1 MPVSG
6 PITIILDS
14 KHDHALKNALAT
26 ALGGATGKTLELD
39 QKPKKCKINIF
50 RLLHALD
57 ACKTLSSL

>member
-26 ALGGATGKTLELD
+26 ALGGHTGKTFELVGPN
-39 QKPKKCKINIF
+39 PKKMQNRHF
-50 RLLHALD
+50 STY
-57 ACKTLSSL
+57 ACFERP

>member
-26 ALGGATGKTLELD
+26 ALGGPTGKTFELVG
-39 QKPKKCKINIF
+39 Q
-50 RLLHALD
+50 R
-57 ACKTLSSL
+57 SSTCMP